1 MARTGLDSTAV
12 VGGMTRV
19 RIGVVGCGAIA
30 QVHHLPNLAALD
42 EQFEVAVV
50 CDVSPAAAADA
61 ARRFHVPRH
70 VTDWRDL
77 LAADLDAVLLC
88 HTDPKTEA
96 AIAALHAGKHLF
108 IEKPVCFSL
117 EEIDA
122 MISAQ
127 RASRTVAQAGYMKV
141 YDPAFELAQR
151 AVHEIDEVRFVQV
164 NHLHPDNAL
173 HLRQLDVRR
182 FDDHPAGTAERTQA
196 ARSAALRRAIGDAT
210 PAVQRTFNLLSGSG
224 IHDLYGLR
232 VLLGVPHE
240 VVSTEI
246 WRDGRAVTFT
256 LEYPSGARCVATWID
271 LPDLWDFRETLEVY
285 GDRQRVLVSYPTGFA
300 RGILS
305 RVVIQGTDDRGSA
318 YRTEP
323 AVDWES
329 AFLRELRHFHECI
342 VAGVPNRTP
351 LAEAR
356 ADIRLIIDIVGRYR
370 G

>member
-1 MARTGLDSTAV
+1 
-12 VGGMTRV
+12 
-19 RIGVVGCGAIA
+19 VGCGAIA

-42 EQFEVAVV
+42 EQFEVTAV
-50 CDVSPAAAADA
+50 CDVSRRACADA

-70 VTDWRDL
+70 FTDWRDL
-77 LAADLDAVLLC
+77 LAADVDAVLLC

-96 AIAALHAGKHLF
+96 AVAALQAGKHLF

-117 EEIDA
+117 AEIDA
-122 MISAQ
+122 MIDAQ
-127 RASRTVAQAGYMKV
+127 RAAGTVAQTGYMKV
-141 YDPAFELAQR
+141 YDPAFEMAQQ
-151 AVHEIDEVRFVQV
+151 AVREIDEVRFVQV

-173 HLRQLDVRR
+173 HLRQFDVRR
-182 FDDHPAGTAERTQA
+182 FDDYPSGASERTQA
-196 ARSAALRRAIGDAT
+196 ARSAALRQAIGDAT
-210 PAVQRTFNLLSGSG
+210 PAVQRTFTLLSGSG

-232 VLLGVPHE
+232 AMLGVPKA

-256 LEYPSGARCVATWID
+256 LQYPTGARCVATWID

-285 GDRQRVLVSYPTGFA
+285 GDRRRVLVSYPTGFA

-305 RVVIQGTDDRGSA
+305 RVVIHGTDDRGTA

-342 VAGVPNRTP
+342 ATGVPNRTP

-356 ADIRLIIDIVGRYR
+356 HDIKLIIDIVKRYR

>member
-1 MARTGLDSTAV
+1 M
-12 VGGMTRV
+12 
-19 RIGVVGCGAIA
+19 GCGAIA

-42 EQFEVAVV
+42 EQFEVGAV
-50 CDVSPAAAADA
+50 CDVSARAAADA

-96 AIAALHAGKHLF
+96 AIATLQAGKHLF

-117 EEIDA
+117 AEIDA
-122 MISAQ
+122 MIDAQ
-127 RASRTVAQAGYMKV
+127 RAAGTVAQAGYMKV
-141 YDPAFELAQR
+141 YDPAFELAR
-151 AVHEIDEVRFVQV
+151 HAVADIDQIRFVQV
-164 NHLHPDNAL
+164 NHLHPDNAH
-173 HLRQLDVRR
+173 HLRQFDVRR
-182 FDDHPAGTAERTQA
+182 FDDLPVEVVERTQA
-196 ARSAALRRAIGDAT
+196 ARGAAVREAIGDAS
-210 PAVQRTFNLLSGSG
+210 PAVQRAFSLLSGSA

-232 VLLGVPHE
+232 VLLGVASD

-305 RVVIQGTDDRGSA
+305 RVMIQGTDDRGTA

-351 LAEAR
+351 LAAAR
-356 ADIRLIIDIVGRYR
+356 HDIGLIIDIVKRYR

>member
-1 MARTGLDSTAV
+1 
-12 VGGMTRV
+12 MTRV
-19 RIGVVGCGAIA
+19 KIGVVGCGAIA
-30 QVHHLPNLAALD
+30 QVHHLPHLAALD

-96 AIAALHAGKHLF
+96 AIAALKAGKHLF

-122 MISAQ
+122 MIAAQ
-127 RASRTVAQAGYMKV
+127 RAAGTVAQAGYMKV

-151 AVHEIDEVRFVQV
+151 AVQEIDEVRFVQV

-173 HLRQLDVRR
+173 HLRQFDVRR
-182 FDDHPAGTAERTQA
+182 FDDHPAGAWERTQA

-210 PAVQRTFNLLSGSG
+210 PAVQRTFSLLSGSG

-232 VLLGVPHE
+232 ALLGVPLA

-256 LEYPSGARCVATWID
+256 LEYPGGARCVATWID

-285 GDRQRVLVSYPTGFA
+285 GDRRRVLVSYPTGFA

-305 RVVIQGTDDRGSA
+305 RVVVQGTDECGSA

-342 VAGVPNRTP
+342 VTGVPNRTP
-351 LAEAR
+351 LAAAR
-356 ADIRLIIDIVGRYR
+356 DDIRLIIDIVRRYQ

>member
-1 MARTGLDSTAV
+1 MK
-12 VGGMTRV
+12 RV
-19 RIGVVGCGAIA
+19 KIGIVGCGAIA

-42 EQFEVAVV
+42 EQFEVAMV
-50 CDVSPAAAADA
+50 CDVSPRAAADA

-96 AIAALHAGKHLF
+96 AVAVLRAGKHLF
-108 IEKPVCFSL
+108 IEKPLCFSL
-117 EEIDA
+117 AEIDA
-122 MISAQ
+122 MVAAQ
-127 RASRTVAQAGYMKV
+127 RAAGTVAQAGYMKV
-141 YDPAFELAQR
+141 YDPAFELAQP
-151 AVHEIDEVRFVQV
+151 AVRDIDQIRFVQV

-182 FDDHPAGTAERTQA
+182 FDDTPAEMVDRTQA
-196 ARSAALRRAIGDAT
+196 ARGAAVRDAIGDAS
-210 PAVQRTFNLLSGSG
+210 PAVQRACSLLSGSA

-232 VLLGVPHE
+232 VLLGVPDA

-246 WRDGRAVTFT
+246 WREGRAVTFT
-256 LEYPSGARCVATWID
+256 LEYPGGARCVATWID
-271 LPDLWDFRETLEVY
+271 LPELWDFRETLEVY
-285 GDRQRVLVSYPTGFA
+285 GDRQRVLLSYPTGFA

-305 RVVIQGTDDRGSA
+305 RLVVQGTDERGSA
-318 YRTEP
+318 YRSEP

-342 VAGVPNRTP
+342 VTGVPNRTP
-351 LAEAR
+351 LAAAR
-356 ADIRLIIDIVGRYR
+356 DDIRLIIDIVKRYQ